1 MAKKKKHHEEH
12 PDERWLV
19 TYADML
25 TLMFV
30 LFMVLFS
37 ISVVNTGKFEQLK
50 ESLSKAFSPGI
61 FSGGQS
67 VLKEG
72 PTEVTSP
79 VIQSVQSSIS
89 PEINTPLG
97 VTMAGGAS
105 AAASMESAQLDAA
118 KQAIDAA
125 AAKAG
130 MSKQISASVD
140 ERGLTVRLRTDPF
153 LFDSGSA
160 ALHPAA
166 LRLLN
171 PVAAVVKNLPNP
183 VMVEGHTD
191 SNPIST
197 AQYPSNNFLAAAR
210 ACTVMEAMRARG
222 LPSTRSECA
231 SRGQDAPLQPNDT
244 EAGRQ
249 ANRRVEILV
258 IRTQDPA
265 AGG

>member
-1 MAKKKKHHEEH
+1 MGKKKQHHEEH

-79 VIQSVQSSIS
+79 VIESVKSSIS

-105 AAASMESAQLDAA
+105 AAASMETAQLDAA

-130 MSKQISASVD
+130 MSKQISATVD

-160 ALHPAA
+160 VLHPSA
-166 LRLLN
+166 LNLLR
-171 PVAAVVKNLPNP
+171 PVATVVKNLPNP
-183 VMVEGHTD
+183 VSVEGHTD
-191 SNPIST
+191 STPIHST
-197 AQYPSNNFLAAAR
+197 VYPSNNFLGAAR
-210 ACTVMEAMRARG
+210 ACAVMEAMRARG
-222 LPSTRSECA
+222 LPSTRSACT
-231 SRGQDAPLQPNDT
+231 SRGQDAPIATNAT
-244 EAGRQ
+244 AEGRQ

-258 IRTQDPA
+258 IRTQDTT